1 MGNKTKT
8 DMMYRGIRESC
19 IVVGFL
25 KIIRKIIKNKT
36 LARKFNSDDIGY

>member
-8 DMMYRGIRESC
+8 DMMYRESC

-36 LARKFNSDDIGY
+36 LARKFNSDDIG